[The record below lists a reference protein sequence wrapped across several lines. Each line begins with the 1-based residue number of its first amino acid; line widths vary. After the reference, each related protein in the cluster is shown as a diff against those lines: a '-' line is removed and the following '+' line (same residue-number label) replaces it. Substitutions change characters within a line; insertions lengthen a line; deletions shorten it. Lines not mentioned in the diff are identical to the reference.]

1 MPSTHLAYL
10 RSRPKARARA
20 STLHFFGRTLALT
33 VVLACGCN
41 ARSAEPIP
49 VVTAASS
56 LPTVQPGEAPDSARA
71 EKEVIVSFR
80 EGAATLQAL
89 RSDPNARPG
98 LTVRRAFRGI
108 PAVAVTATPEA
119 LERLRIDPEVTHVQ
133 EDARGEGQLK
143 EAVPAI
149 GGDRVKTI
157 LGLTGKG
164 VRVAVLDTGIV
175 TQHPDLSD
183 AVVAQHCFT
192 QRACPPLRTAE
203 GESAEDD
210 HGHGSNVTGAIA
222 SNGKVSSAGFAPD
235 VEIVAVKI
243 NDANDSGYES
253 DWVAGFDWVYD
264 NLATLKVQVV
274 NASIGTTANHATQAE
289 CDQAHPAL
297 LKAIDNLIKAGVTVF
312 VASGN
317 GGLSNR
323 LPAPA
328 CISGGH
334 IVVGATYD
342 TNIGKQPEGNYA
354 TFAARWPGFGRC
366 ADNATQFDQIAC
378 FTNSTPRVDIVAPGA
393 QILSDS
399 LRNRTEVYM
408 GTSQASGVAAG
419 VGALMLQCNP
429 KLTPAEVKQH
439 MVASGPKVL
448 DPKNNLMFPSL
459 RAFEAVTAACPE
471 LSGGDP
477 GATGDAGTGDP
488 DESDDMDAEDEAS
501 DDEDVPVDAGKPA
514 VRDAGKAPTK
524 DAGKKPMPADEGDE
538 DEASDDETTPGS
550 GHGSDEPSDEDD
562 ELPVSA
568 KREGG
573 CSAGPGAPG
582 PLDLSVL
589 LAFLAVPLFARR
601 RKAI

>member
-1 MPSTHLAYL
+1 MPSSPLAY
-10 RSRPKARARA
+10 AC
-20 STLHFFGRTLALT
+20 TLCLT
-33 VVLACGCN
+33 VLLVCGCN
-41 ARSAEPIP
+41 VRAADP
-49 VVTAASS
+49 VPAAATATTSPALHGSD
-56 LPTVQPGEAPDSARA
+56 ED
-71 EKEVIVSFR
+71 VIVSFR

-89 RSDPNARPG
+89 RSNPNARPG
-98 LTVRRAFRGI
+98 VRVRRAFRGV
-108 PAVAVTATPEA
+108 PAVALTLTPQA

-133 EDARGEGQLK
+133 EDGRGEGQLK

-149 GGDRVKTI
+149 GGDRVKSI

-203 GESAEDD
+203 SESAEDD
-210 HGHGSNVTGAIA
+210 HGHGSNVAGAIA

-235 VEIVAVKI
+235 VELVAVKI

-264 NLATLKVQVV
+264 NLSTLKVQIV
-274 NASIGTTANHATQAE
+274 NASIGTTATHATQAE

-297 LKAIDNLIKAGVTVF
+297 RQAIDNLVQAGVTVF

-317 GGLSNR
+317 GGLTDR

-328 CISGGH
+328 CLSGGH

-342 TNIGKQPEGNYA
+342 TSIGRQPEGNYA
-354 TFAARWPGFGRC
+354 TFAARWSGFGRC
-366 ADNATQFDQIAC
+366 ADATTAFDQIAC
-378 FTNSTPRVDIVAPGA
+378 FTNSTSRVDIVAPGA

-429 KLTPAEVKQH
+429 RLTPAELKAAMQG
-439 MVASGPKVL
+439 SGPEVTDL
-448 DPKNNLMFPSL
+448 KNDLRFPSL
-459 RAFEAVTAACPE
+459 RAFEAVSAACPD
-471 LSGGDP
+471 LP
-477 GATGDAGTGDP
+477 GATPVAAADAGMDDPDDPDDPEPEPMGGKRSDAGTTT
-488 DESDDMDAEDEAS
+488 
-501 DDEDVPVDAGKPA
+501 KPSG
-514 VRDAGKAPTK
+514 RDAGKAALR
-524 DAGKKPMPADEGDE
+524 DAGKKPTSTKQSDEEGEQDSE
-538 DEASDDETTPGS
+538 HDDEAAPGRGNGSDGTSSDDG
-550 GHGSDEPSDEDD
+550 
-562 ELPVSA
+562 ELPASA
-568 KREGG
+568 AREGG
-573 CSAGPGAPG
+573 CSAAPG
-582 PLDLSVL
+582 TPAPLDLSVWFAL
-589 LAFLAVPLFARR
+589 LALPLVAGRARAR
-601 RKAI
+601 ERLRLTINRARN